1 MSSLIEKKSF
11 QSMGSPNDVS
21 DFLMLNEKVANPNA
35 TTYGYCENS
44 MCFSTKMEP
53 NAKIITFGYC
63 GF

>member
-1 MSSLIEKKSF
+1 
-11 QSMGSPNDVS
+11 MGSPNDVS